1 MFQLLTTAKVS
12 IFVFVLMTEYFN
24 IGESGDYGGTVDSGE
39 FGDSGES
46 GETGDS
52 GETCESDES
61 GETTLTEISLP
72 PMCCGSG
79 ATYCK
84 ARYLSLISQMAGI
97 AYHRGIREFTSVIIF
112 NYCLF
117 AQ

>member
-1 MFQLLTTAKVS
+1 MNITHMFQLLTTAKVS

-24 IGESGDYGGTVDSGE
+24 IGESG
-39 FGDSGES
+39 
-46 GETGDS
+46 
-52 GETCESDES
+52 
-61 GETTLTEISLP
+61 ETTLTEISLQ
-72 PMCCGSG
+72 PMRCGPG
-79 ATYCK
+79 GTYCK
-84 ARYLSLISQMAGI
+84 ARYLSPISQMAGI